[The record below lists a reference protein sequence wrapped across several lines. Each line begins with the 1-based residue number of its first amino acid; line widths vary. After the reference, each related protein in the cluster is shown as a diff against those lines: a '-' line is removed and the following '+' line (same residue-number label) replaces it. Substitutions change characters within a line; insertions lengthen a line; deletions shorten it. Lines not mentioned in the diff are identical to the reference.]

1 MHVQLATLRR
11 FERSKNRYELTLML
25 ALANVFSSVAIGDAS
40 TQLRTA
46 MEHVAG
52 KAEEL
57 TKAKIKNDPPPPPFR
72 KRKTQSISK
81 FADWDPKKYTTYGEA
96 SLYKRA

>member
-1 MHVQLATLRR
+1 M
-11 FERSKNRYELTLML
+11 SKNRYELTLTL
-25 ALANVFSSVAIGDAS
+25 VLANVFSSAAIRGAS

-46 MEHVAG
+46 MEHVAE

-57 TKAKIKNDPPPPPFR
+57 TKARVKDDPPPPFR

-81 FADWDPKKYTTYGEA
+81 FADWDPKKYATDGKA
-96 SLYKRA
+96 SRDK

>member
-1 MHVQLATLRR
+1 MTLV
-11 FERSKNRYELTLML
+11 
-25 ALANVFSSVAIGDAS
+25 LANVFSSAVIRGAS
-40 TQLRTA
+40 TQLRMA

-81 FADWDPKKYTTYGEA
+81 FMDWDPKKYATDGKA
-96 SLYKRA
+96 SCDK